1 MTFELILTAP
11 PSANTMRSAFVVNG
25 HVKQV
30 KSPAYTKWLKLA
42 GKELLEE
49 KAKSRF
55 STRMPP
61 PPYEISIYV
70 GECNIR
76 RDLDNFN
83 KPILDFLKTQGL
95 IEDDSVKFV
104 HSVLVQKSPFA
115 SEKGKVRINIDYF
128 GENE

>member
-42 GKELLEE
+42 GQELLEE
-49 KAKSRF
+49 QAKSRF

-70 GECNIR
+70 GECNQQK
-76 RDLDNFN
+76 DLDNHI
-83 KPILDFLKTQGL
+83 KPVLDFLTKQGL